1 MTTGWRGPAAGAA
14 ALVAGMALVACGG
27 GGDEGA
33 GASSSGEEPAE
44 AAPRVEAMDID
55 AVLQDGALLLDVRTA
70 EELAEHGTLDGFV
83 HIPVDELEARMGEL
97 PSGVPILT
105 A

>member
-1 MTTGWRGPAAGAA
+1 MRTGWRGPAALAA
-14 ALVAGMALVACGG
+14 ALVIGTALSACGG
-27 GGDEGA
+27 GGDGSGA
-33 GASSSGEEPAE
+33 PSEAEEPAE

-55 AVLQDGALLLDVRTA
+55 AVLSDGALLLDVRTA

>member
-1 MTTGWRGPAAGAA
+1 MRAGWRAAT
-14 ALVAGMALVACGG
+14 ALVAGMAFAACA
-27 GGDEGA
+27 GGDGQD
-33 GASSSGEEPAE
+33 ASSSSEDPAE

-55 AVLQDGALLLDVRTA
+55 MVLQDGALLLDVRTA
-70 EELAEHGTLDGFV
+70 EELAEHGTLEGFV